1 MPGTMPAL
9 TPAQIAGV
17 VKYGMQN
24 TGSFVDTVTFPNPDT
39 SGPVFVAIALV
50 ESSGI
55 PDNIGGPNSN
65 GSHDYGLWQIND
77 KAHPDIIN
85 PSNNEWKIPQR
96 NYEMAVRVYVNA
108 GNKFTPWST
117 YKSGLYAT
125 RMVEATEAWQH
136 PDLSAH
142 TASAITDTTNTVVD
156 VASGVGD
163 LISAL
168 TKSSTWIRVGMGAA
182 GVVLV
187 LVVVAALM
195 KSHLPGPLGTI
206 TRAAKA
212 SKAVPAAVTEGVPA

>member
-85 PSNNEWKIPQR
+85 PSNSEWKIPQR
-96 NYEMAVRVYVNA
+96 NFEMAEQVYSNA
-108 GNKFTPWST
+108 GGKWTPWST

-125 RMVEATEAWQH
+125 RMAEATAAWGN
-136 PDLSAH
+136 PDNSQITH
-142 TASAITDTTNTVVD
+142 SGITDTTNTVVD
-156 VASGVGD
+156 TATGIAD
-163 LISAL
+163 FISAL
-168 TKSSTWIRVGMGAA
+168 TKASTWIRIGEGAA
-182 GVVLV
+182 G
-187 LVVVAALM
+187 
-195 KSHLPGPLGTI
+195 
-206 TRAAKA
+206 
-212 SKAVPAAVTEGVPA
+212 AV